1 MADDA
6 RDAMFGRIRRAL
18 GVSGDEA
25 DRRQAVA
32 ARLGSHARN
41 LVPKRA
47 SLDAAG
53 QVALFRAEAESV
65 QATVDEAGTLAEVP
79 ALVAK
84 YLRRHNLPPRLRH
97 GEDRILAGLPWSEA
111 APSLEVETGPAR
123 PADEVSLSCAFA
135 GVAETGTLVLISGP
149 DNPTTLNFLPENHIV
164 VLPKSAITGS
174 YEDVWDRLRER
185 MGEAVMPRTVNLI
198 TGPSRTGDIE
208 QTIELGAHGPRRLHI
223 ILVDDLIHLFDRGT

>member
-1 MADDA
+1 MSNNA

-18 GVSGDEA
+18 AVSGDEA
-25 DRRQAVA
+25 DRRKAVA
-32 ARLGSHARN
+32 GRLGTHARN

-47 SLDAAG
+47 QIDAAA
-53 QVALFRAEAESV
+53 QIELFRTQALSV
-65 QATVDEAGTLAEVP
+65 QSTVEDAKTLAEIP
-79 ALVAK
+79 ALVSS
-84 YLRRHNLPPRLRH
+84 YLRDHNLPQRLRH
-97 GEDRILAGLPWSEA
+97 GEDPTLTGLPWSEG
-111 APSLEVETGPAR
+111 APSLEIERGPAE

-149 DNPTTLNFLPENHIV
+149 DNPTTLNFLPETHIV
-164 VLPKSAITGS
+164 VLPKSAVTGA

-185 MGEAVMPRTVNLI
+185 VGEAVMPRTVNMI

-223 ILVDDLIHLFDRGT
+223 ILVDA